1 MIRDRMAHVRL
12 RARELSAFQ
21 QVFDSEAGQI
31 VLMALQ
37 RHAGFLGSSYLRVTR
52 QERQEDGMAQIVGMA
67 FNDGQKDVISFIL
80 SQLKMD
86 LSDVQ
91 KLIDQELK
99 YERSASGPRQSFTD
113 E

>member
-1 MIRDRMAHVRL
+1 MIRDRMAHARR

-37 RHAGFLGSSYLRVTR
+37 RHAGFLGSSYLRVA
-52 QERQEDGMAQIVGMA
+52 RQEDGMAQMVGMA
-67 FNDGQKDVISFIL
+67 FNDGQKDVIAFIL

-91 KLIDQELK
+91 KLIDEELK